1 MSYDLTLDIDVLLA
15 PISEAL
21 PCGESRENSSSVE
34 LSRAFAVVS
43 GEWHAAKAQEKKWS
57 NNQLLFEGR
66 DASVTHA
73 AWQPI
78 AEKAMEYLQ
87 RYSKDARILC
97 SLIES
102 MTRLNGF
109 SGLQQS
115 LSLLRQLLE
124 RYPTALNPRPQTP
137 DGPEPAEEFAPFD
150 SISSNLISNV
160 FLEGIQQA
168 SVSSSSEFRFVSFY
182 NYELAKFFDE
192 ANLDEKVKE
201 QLLTE
206 GQLTQDR
213 FNQSFRRIP
222 KEDLQQ
228 TQKDIGGSLE
238 EAKKINA
245 LILKLRPENAPA
257 DISISNT
264 VTLLERIEAW
274 FLQLA
279 ASKLSENKVVAG
291 DQKGGSGGTSAASQ
305 GVAIS
310 GNGVAILEGQLQN
323 REQAFEQLLKVAEY
337 FRKTE
342 PHSPISYS
350 LEQAVRWGRM
360 PLPQFLEEVLQNGDA
375 LSEVYRRIGYRPKN
389 TSE

>member
-1 MSYDLTLDIDVLLA
+1 MSYDLTLDIDGLLA

-66 DASVTHA
+66 DASVAHA
-73 AWQPI
+73 VWQPI
-78 AEKAMEYLQ
+78 AEKALEYLQ

-109 SGLQQS
+109 NGLQQS

-124 RYPTALNPRPQTP
+124 RYPTALNPRPQTA

-150 SISSNLISNV
+150 SISSNLISTV

-168 SVSSSSEFRFVSFY
+168 SVSSSSEFRLVSFY
-182 NYELAKFFDE
+182 NFELAKFFDE

-213 FNQSFRRIP
+213 FNQVFRRIP

-238 EAKKINA
+238 EAKKINQ
-245 LILKLRPENAPA
+245 LLLKLRPENAPA

-264 VTLLERIEAW
+264 VNLLERIEAW

-279 ASKLSENKVVAG
+279 AGKLSENKIAAG
-291 DQKGGSGGTSAASQ
+291 DPKGGTGGTSSASQ
-305 GVAIS
+305 GAATS
-310 GNGVAILEGQLQN
+310 GSGVAILEGQLQN